1 MQIRG
6 VDQSEP
12 SILFRFPHRLSSGWA
27 HGGPGCTASVYVA
40 EEFQMQG
47 FELERLQ
54 GLGTSRGGLLWVF
67 GGALGFKSVRAAESL
82 FRGLRTPKP

>member
-1 MQIRG
+1 
-6 VDQSEP
+6 
-12 SILFRFPHRLSSGWA
+12 
-27 HGGPGCTASVYVA
+27 
-40 EEFQMQG
+40 MQG